1 MVLNKFF
8 IHILIRVTFIVLSS
22 VVLGI
27 ILQHLDRGYYYT
39 LSGIIFLIAL
49 QSWLLLNQ
57 VNKTNTDLEK
67 FFSSVQDHD
76 SSIRF
81 PEKTSSDSF
90 GNLHERMNRVNAIIQ
105 HVKIENERTGH
116 FLQSV
121 VDHVDIGLLSFDMNG
136 RIEIYN
142 KAAKKYL
149 NAQQI
154 SQLSSLKLT
163 NDEMFNILN
172 TIKPGQEVLHKMKID
187 NLVQSILVKA
197 TEMKFESSVI
207 KLVSFQ
213 DITNELDKKELD
225 SWQRLIRVLTHEIM
239 NSISPIT
246 SLTSV
251 ISGYFRNKDNDD
263 PVRPENIKP
272 QTISKTLSG
281 LNTIEETGK
290 GLLDFVDKYRSLTSL
305 PKPSICRFTIDDIFL
320 KCKLL
325 MGSNIPENIKIT
337 TSVIP
342 EDIALE
348 ADYAQVEQVLINL
361 VKNAIEALDNRK
373 NGTIHLKAL
382 YDDGITVIQVEDN
395 GTGIPGDIIEDI
407 FVPFYTTKENGSG
420 IGLSLSKQIMQN
432 HNGTISVNSAP
443 DKGTVFTLKFQRSQ
457 LDQAGSLIKDKTLLN

>member
-8 IHILIRVTFIVLSS
+8 INVLIRVSFIVLSG
-22 VVLGI
+22 VLFGI

-39 LSGIIFLIAL
+39 LTGIIFLILL
-49 QSWLLLNQ
+49 QAWLLLNE
-57 VNKTNTDLEK
+57 VNKINADLEK

-81 PEKTSSDSF
+81 PETEGNNSYRKLHDS
-90 GNLHERMNRVNAIIQ
+90 MNQLNMIIQ

-121 VDHVDIGLLSFDMNG
+121 VDHVDIGLLSFDTEG
-136 RIEIYN
+136 SIKIYN
-142 KAAKKYL
+142 RAMIKYL
-149 NAQQI
+149 KIAQLQK
-154 SQLSSLKLT
+154 LSALRTVDSEIFK
-163 NDEMFNILN
+163 ILN
-172 TIKPGQEVLHKMKID
+172 TIKPGQEVLHKIKTD
-187 NLVQSILVKA
+187 NLLQSILIKA
-197 TEMKFESSVI
+197 TELKFENNII

-225 SWQRLIRVLTHEIM
+225 SWQKLIRVLTHEIM

-251 ISGYFRNKDNDD
+251 ISGYFKNKDSES
-263 PVRPENIKP
+263 PVLPEKINP
-272 QTISKTLSG
+272 QTISRTLSG

-305 PKPSICRFTIDDIFL
+305 PKPNLCTFSVDDLFRKCR
-320 KCKLL
+320 LL
-325 MGSNIPENIKIT
+325 MGSYIPGNMKIIS
-337 TSVIP
+337 SVYP
-342 EDIALE
+342 EDIILE

-361 VKNAIEALDNRK
+361 IRNAAEALSGRK
-373 NGTIHLKAL
+373 DGVIRLKAL
-382 YDDGITVIQVEDN
+382 HAGNFTLIQVEDN

-407 FVPFYTTKENGSG
+407 FVPFYTTKESGSG

-432 HNGTISVNSAP
+432 HSGTISVNSAP
-443 DKGTVFTLKFQRSQ
+443 GEGATFTLKFQ
-457 LDQAGSLIKDKTLLN
+457 G